1 MYIEERLERLSEKI
15 KEKDFL
21 EGKGLGN
28 EVPFWIFD
36 YPPENELLVRSTIT
50 NIIQSAKKQGINVC
64 LIDLY
69 KQSLEAISGKVSMEK
84 IIQLEN
90 GKGTEILQKKLKL
103 LIKPETIK
111 REIQKKIQKEEY
123 GLIFLTGVGKVW
135 PLLRSH
141 SILNNL
147 QSIET
152 GVPLVMFY
160 PGIYSGNDLSLF
172 GRFKD
177 GNYYRAFRLIVD

>member
-1 MYIEERLERLSEKI
+1 MNIEDRLERLSDKI
-15 KEKDFL
+15 MEKDFL

-36 YPPENELLVRSTIT
+36 YPPEDELLVRSSLT
-50 NIIQSAKKQGINVC
+50 NIIQNSSKNGIHTC
-64 LIDLY
+64 HIDLY
-69 KQSLEAISGKVSMEK
+69 KQSIEAIASKVSMEK

-90 GKGTEILQKKLKL
+90 EKGTEYLLKKLKL
-103 LIKPETIK
+103 LIKPEFIK
-111 REIQKKIQKEEY
+111 NDIQKKMQKEKFD
-123 GLIFLTGVGKVW
+123 LIFLSGVGKIW

-147 QSIET
+147 QSIEN

-160 PGIYSGNDLSLF
+160 PGIFSGSDLSLF
-172 GRFKD
+172 ERFKD